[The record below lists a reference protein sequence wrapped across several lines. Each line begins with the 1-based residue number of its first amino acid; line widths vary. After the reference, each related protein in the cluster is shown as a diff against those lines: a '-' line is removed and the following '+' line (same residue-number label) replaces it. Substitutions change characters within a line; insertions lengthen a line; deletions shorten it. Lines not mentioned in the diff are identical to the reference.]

1 MSHQQQGSQK
11 AGQRPLSNDTGTS
24 DRPPST
30 LVETLEHRR
39 FAEFCDACKRYR
51 YIGLCYGSPGV
62 GKTLSA
68 RNYANWDKVQ
78 AYWKHQSKTK
88 PLLKEV
94 SKGTVVFYT
103 SPVVSSPGRLEHDIS
118 KTRSLLHNAAIER
131 IRRYE
136 DARMTRLLHRAE
148 KLRDPKR
155 NPDGYRS
162 VQAVNAENAFYE
174 QRNRAM
180 RVASTSPDPTA
191 LLVIDEAD
199 RLKMAGLEQVRSIFD
214 HGGIGLVLIG
224 MPGIEKRL
232 ARYPQFYSRIG
243 FVHEFR
249 PLGAGQIRQLLEQ
262 GWVPP
267 GVSLPKQPWDPETV
281 ATIIRM
287 TGGNFR
293 LLNRL
298 LTQMERIL
306 EINSLRQVTK
316 AVVEAARESL
326 VIGQS

>member
-1 MSHQQQGSQK
+1 
-11 AGQRPLSNDTGTS
+11 
-24 DRPPST
+24 
-30 LVETLEHRR
+30 
-39 FAEFCDACKRYR
+39 
-51 YIGLCYGSPGV
+51 
-62 GKTLSA
+62 
-68 RNYANWDKVQ
+68 
-78 AYWKHQSKTK
+78 
-88 PLLKEV
+88 
-94 SKGTVVFYT
+94 
-103 SPVVSSPGRLEHDIS
+103 
-118 KTRSLLHNAAIER
+118 
-131 IRRYE
+131 
-136 DARMTRLLHRAE
+136 
-148 KLRDPKR
+148 
-155 NPDGYRS
+155 
-162 VQAVNAENAFYE
+162 
-174 QRNRAM
+174 M

-214 HGGIGLVLIG
+214 HGGMGLVLIG

-249 PLGAGQIRQLLEQ
+249 PLGAGEICHLLEQ

-267 GVSLPKQPWDPETV
+267 GVSLPKRPWDPETV